1 MLRSRVFQAVA
12 LLLLGVL
19 IVGGAWPYVFA
30 STEQIEIT
38 DAVRAEQF
46 KGETFAKLS
55 DGYTRYV
62 WSGPENGPVVVL
74 VHGFS
79 SPCFIW
85 SKQAEALAAEGYRV
99 LRYDLFGRGH
109 SDRPAGPYD
118 AELYHR
124 QLVELL
130 DSQGITQPVDIVG
143 LSMGGPIT
151 LRFVDR
157 EPQRVR
163 RFGLVAPAG
172 FGANLPA
179 AANLLRVPGL
189 AEWVIQAFGDRII
202 LNSVGTMAS
211 DNAAVIEEIHTQY
224 VDQLQYAG
232 YKRALL
238 STLRNHQMLGLG
250 DLFERVGK
258 SGKAGIL
265 FWGDNDRVV
274 PYENS
279 EKVRAAIPGIEFHTI
294 KGGSHTPNYENPGE
308 VNPAL
313 LAFLKRP

>member
-1 MLRSRVFQAVA
+1 MFRNRVFQAVG
-12 LLLLGVL
+12 LGLLGLLV
-19 IVGGAWPYVFA
+19 IAGAWPYVFA
-30 STEQIEIT
+30 STEQIVINEQ
-38 DAVRAEQF
+38 VRSERFAGEQ
-46 KGETFAKLS
+46 FAKLS
-55 DGYTRYV
+55 DGYTHYI
-62 WSGPENGPVVVL
+62 WNGPESGTVLVL

-85 SKQAEALAAEGYRV
+85 AKQAEALAAEGFRV

-118 AELYHR
+118 ADLYHR

-130 DSQGITQPVDIVG
+130 DSQGIKQPVDIVG

-157 EPQRVR
+157 EPGRVR

-179 AANLLRVPGL
+179 VANLLRIPGL

-211 DNAAVIEEIHTQY
+211 DNAQVIQEIHDQY
-224 VDQLQYAG
+224 VDQLQYEG

-238 STLRNHQMLGLG
+238 STLRHHPMLGLD
-250 DLFERVGK
+250 DLYGRVGK
-258 SGKAGIL
+258 SGKPGIL

-274 PYENS
+274 PYVNS
-279 EKVRAAIPGIEFHTI
+279 EKVRAAIPDIEFHTI
-294 KGGSHTPNYENPGE
+294 KGGSHTPNYENPDA

-313 LAFLKRP
+313 IAFLKR